1 MASNGLAQFLALF
14 NQPNVADLATQ
25 QQQQQFQQQQQQQ
38 GPLPPFP
45 PLMRQLGMQ
54 QGAGQQLPEAD
65 APGGGVLQ
73 PAVGVPAVG
82 EPAAAVLPAGTTAY
96 WDDVRRALAQQQAN
110 QQQREVLAQQGQQTV
125 QLAYGMVQS
134 LQDLLQSAQAS
145 LQPLGQALQGTAFAL
160 QQTAVAD
167 DRRQLRQTVEAAMAN
182 ELRRRQELLQELLA
196 LKAGTLLSDAAPKGS
211 YPLSRLASVSAPPQ
225 DALQPHF
232 WRLVAVS
239 VRLPV
244 THALTCTGSVS
255 SLMAS
260 SFHVRLVQRVNC
272 CVCSFLH
279 IAVGPAVPRPVRDA
293 TQYTPWVAPTVPPVL
308 QPDALQE
315 LQQVA
320 ELNPCIVDVS
330 KLNRLLNGDREA
342 ALDLLQQA
350 SRRPQVCQRMFAVG
364 EGVGG
369 AGA

>member
-1 MASNGLAQFLALF
+1 
-14 NQPNVADLATQ
+14 
-25 QQQQQFQQQQQQQ
+25 
-38 GPLPPFP
+38 
-45 PLMRQLGMQ
+45 MQ
-54 QGAGQQLPEAD
+54 QGAGQQLPAAD

-73 PAVGVPAVG
+73 PAVGGSVLMPAVG
-82 EPAAAVLPAGTTAY
+82 VPAAGEPAVLPAGTTAY

-110 QQQREVLAQQGQQTV
+110 QQQREVVAQQGQQTV

-167 DRRQLRQTVEAAMAN
+167 DSRQLRQAVEAAMAN
-182 ELRRRQELLQELLA
+182 ELRRRQGLLQELLA
-196 LKAGTLLSDAAPKGS
+196 LKAGMLLSDAAPKGLH
-211 YPLSRLASVSAPPQ
+211 PLSRLASVSAPAR

-232 WRLVAVS
+232 WRLVVVS
-239 VRLPV
+239 VRLSV
-244 THALTCTGSVS
+244 THALTCTSVSTGSVS
-255 SLMAS
+255 SLMPS
-260 SFHVRLVQRVNC
+260 SFHACLERRVIC
-272 CVCSFLH
+272 CVWSFFR
-279 IAVGPAVPRPVRDA
+279 IAAGPAVPRPVRDA

-320 ELNPCIVDVS
+320 ELNPCIVEIS

-350 SRRPQVCQRMFAVG
+350 SRRPQVCQQMLAVA
-364 EGVGG
+364 EGVQWHGCMSCACG
-369 AGA
+369 HVLMYLGCDCACNVQWVWRELCGLNEAVR